1 MDMEPQVVVPVETR
15 EMTRI
20 NTEKGE
26 IHVIHEITLGDLL
39 LLTAIVALLIFHV
52 LSRVIRR

>member
-1 MDMEPQVVVPVETR
+1 MEPQVVVPVETR